1 VNPTKE
7 SPQSSAEYA
16 SGKRHPAW
24 RNILLLLPVALM
36 VMVGIGAYMFL
47 AHPGQS
53 QSQTLTVPTAT
64 GPELKLI
71 PVSALSDKVRAA
83 PDVVRDAYRFA
94 AANPDILSKIPC
106 YCGCG
111 AEGHQSNLAC
121 YVKQVNADG
130 SVVFDDHA
138 LNCGICVDIARDTM
152 LLIQEGK
159 TLKQIRTYIDAQ
171 YSKFGQPTQTE
182 PVL

>member
-1 VNPTKE
+1 MNPTKE
-7 SPQSSAEYA
+7 ASPA
-16 SGKRHPAW
+16 SVDKAGGKRRPVW
-24 RNILLLLPVALM
+24 RNVLRLLPVAIVL
-36 VMVGIGAYMFL
+36 MVGIGAYVFL
-47 AHPGQS
+47 AHAGPS
-53 QSQTLTVPTAT
+53 QSPALAAPVVT

-94 AANPDILSKIPC
+94 AANPDILSRVPC
-106 YCGCG
+106 YCGCE

-121 YVKQVNADG
+121 YVKQFNADG

-152 LLIQEGK
+152 MLIQEGK
-159 TLKQIRTYIDAQ
+159 TLKEIRTYIDAQ
-171 YSKFGQPTQTE
+171 YSKFGQPTKTE